1 MSKVNKLIS
10 SNIVYDSIG
19 KSHTFN
25 MCKNDGY
32 YFTIDG
38 IKLDWSF
45 PSVSKQS
52 ALSHYNNICD
62 NPDEVTHILNWVLG
76 DI

>member
-1 MSKVNKLIS
+1 MKPNKVLKS
-10 SNIVYDSIG
+10 TVVYDTNG

-25 MCKNDGY
+25 MYKDCGY

-45 PSVSKQS
+45 PSVYFES
-52 ALSHYNNICD
+52 ALTHYEFICSSEMD
-62 NPDEVTHILNWVLG
+62 VDYIINLALG
-76 DI
+76 DS